1 MVILPL
7 PTTTFLLK
15 FKTMVPSFI
24 TFVALSA
31 GVEEDKVGE
40 VSKAFAVGV
49 PLELII
55 SLYVESIW
63 VAFLN
68 IPFQLDILL
77 VSQLKISWLNAVAKA
92 NI

>member
-31 GVEEDKVGE
+31 GVDELRVGNTFAEVKV
-40 VSKAFAVGV
+40 KAV
-49 PLELII
+49 
-55 SLYVESIW
+55 VEP
-63 VAFLN
+63 
-68 IPFQLDILL
+68 IP
-77 VSQLKISWLNAVAKA
+77 A
-92 NI
+92 